1 MLSLGRRGLWLGLA
15 TAAAAAMAARLMG
28 WWSPRADFRL
38 FIPEELARY
47 RGRPGDPG
55 LYLALLGRVYDVSSG
70 RRHYE
75 PGAHYS
81 GFAGRDASR
90 AFVTGDYSEGGL
102 VDDVSDLS
110 FSEMLTLQSWLSFY
124 EKNYEFIGRV
134 TGRFYGEDGLP
145 TPELTQAEAMI
156 TKGLEAN
163 KQELKEKQK
172 FPPCNAEWSS
182 TRGSRFW
189 CSQRSGGVSRDWIG
203 VPRKL
208 FKPGINGHKF
218 DQLRANWTDTQKGS
232 ELPQLPFHGL
242 PGCPDQL
249 PAWALLLSRFT
260 DWKTEAACPNWCGSL
275 PFGHSCSSRLNP
287 ALGSFC
293 HPGSSS
299 PAFPAPLT
307 SSCLPALPSKSA
319 FNSSLPFPPA
329 PFF

>member
-47 RGRPGDPG
+47 RGRPGDRG

-208 FKPGINGHKF
+208 FKPGAKEPHCVCVRTTGPPS
-218 DQLRANWTDTQKGS
+218 DQTPDNPTHRNRGDLDHPNLEEYT
-232 ELPQLPFHGL
+232 
-242 PGCPDQL
+242 GCP
-249 PAWALLLSRFT
+249 
-260 DWKTEAACPNWCGSL
+260 
-275 PFGHSCSSRLNP
+275 
-287 ALGSFC
+287 
-293 HPGSSS
+293 
-299 PAFPAPLT
+299 PLAIT
-307 SSCLPALPSKSA
+307 CYVPL
-319 FNSSLPFPPA
+319 
-329 PFF
+329 